1 MARVEEFYEQ
11 ARVIH
16 SQFAYCSVCQE
27 LHHNYIKTDGFMT
40 IGNQPNIMNILTP
53 KPFKKWWQ
61 FWK

>member
-27 LHHNYIKTDGFMT
+27 LHGHVGKLEGILIVNY
-40 IGNQPNIMNILTP
+40 PR
-53 KPFKKWWQ
+53 WWQ
-61 FWK
+61 FWKR